1 MTDQSSQ
8 AHARDIADKLAT
20 AAGAPIDVRAAT
32 GQIYAL
38 LAVVERLDA
47 ITDRLDRLTERLDP
61 AGGSAGGSAAG
72 SAAGSAPL
80 TGTDR

>member
-1 MTDQSSQ
+1 MTDQSSEGQ
-8 AHARDIADKLAT
+8 AREIADKLAT

-47 ITDRLDRLTERLDP
+47 IAARLDRLTERLEP
-61 AGGSAGGSAAG
+61 G
-72 SAAGSAPL
+72 
-80 TGTDR
+80 R

>member
-1 MTDQSSQ
+1 MTDQSND

-47 ITDRLDRLTERLDP
+47 IVGRLDRLTERIEP
-61 AGGSAGGSAAG
+61 GGGAAG
-72 SAAGSAPL
+72 PSADGRAPV

>member
-1 MTDQSSQ
+1 MTEQSSE

-38 LAVVERLDA
+38 LAVVERLDH
-47 ITDRLDRLTERLDP
+47 IVTRLDRLTERLSD
-61 AGGSAGGSAAG
+61 
-72 SAAGSAPL
+72 
-80 TGTDR
+80 TDR